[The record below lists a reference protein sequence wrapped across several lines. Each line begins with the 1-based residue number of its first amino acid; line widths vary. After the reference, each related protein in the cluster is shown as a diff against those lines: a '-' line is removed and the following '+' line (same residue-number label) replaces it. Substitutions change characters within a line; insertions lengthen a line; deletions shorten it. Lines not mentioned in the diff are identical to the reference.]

1 MKEKY
6 KLLLNKTYEL
16 EGLLLLALGRDTLP
30 QNLESLIEQ
39 KRRDI
44 LSLKLSDKPRRSNIQ
59 EMSSKTI
66 QEQSAPK
73 PIENHIT
80 EYRIEEKETEPEE
93 VKPVKK
99 EVEKITEPYYNLE
112 DDEAETRPAPPK
124 KKVFVHGKRRPVF
137 SLNDRFLFIRELFE
151 GDASAFNCALDGIL
165 TTDSYQDAE
174 DYLINEFKLDPEGE
188 TDSRFFEIIRSS
200 FGSR

>member
-66 QEQSAPK
+66 QEQPAPK

-99 EVEKITEPYYNLE
+99 EVEKIAEPYYNLE

-151 GDASAFNCALDGIL
+151 GDASAFNRALDGIL

>member
-44 LSLKLSDKPRRSNIQ
+44 LSLKLSDKPKRSNIQ
-59 EMSSKTI
+59 EMSSNTI

-80 EYRIEEKETEPEE
+80 EYRIEEKETEPEDA
-93 VKPVKK
+93 KPVKK

-124 KKVFVHGKRRPVF
+124 RKVFVHGKRRPVF

-151 GDASAFNCALDGIL
+151 GDASAFNRALDGIL